1 MSAPSSVRF
10 ERVSKAFGGV
20 VAVKEVSFEIEAGN
34 LVTLLG
40 PSGCGKTTT
49 LRMIAGLELPSSG
62 RIFIGAQEVTS
73 LPATARD
80 VAMVFQSYALF
91 PHMTVIE
98 NVAYGLTVSGVR
110 RAEAH
115 GRAEQALALV
125 GLAGFG
131 ARLPSE
137 LSGGQQQ
144 RVAVARA
151 VVLEPQVLLF
161 DEPLSN
167 LDAKLRR
174 HVREEIRDLQRQ
186 LGITAVYVTHDQAEA
201 LAISDRVIVMSNAA
215 IAQEGSPRELY
226 EEPADRFVADFIG
239 DANIVEV
246 EIVAVDGDD
255 ADVRLGTATIRLARR
270 GLAPGPALLAIRPA
284 ALLLSAS
291 PADGVLE
298 GEVLKASYLG
308 SHVEYEVGTPVGELF
323 VIDGHASRMLAAC
336 DARRHPL
343 RRSRRDADPGPL
355 TRPTGSAEQRDAGQ
369 GRDLVR
375 DAGCRGQ
382 DRVAPP
388 QPVAG
393 QEVVDATARLLDQED
408 PGQAIPGID
417 VLLEIGVGPPVGD
430 VGQAQGTRAEAPEID
445 AGLEHPLDHRE
456 IGGVGHARR
465 PADLDA
471 GALDPVGARP
481 HGSAFRSSVA
491 PCPRRARNNSSV
503 TGLKMAPSCT
513 VPPATNA
520 TETQKRAHAADEVR
534 RAVDR
539 VDHPHLVADLAA
551 LFLAEEV
558 ILGKGFGQAAR
569 QQALDRRIGFAGIVL
584 RALEGDLQR
593 VPAIEPVQRQ
603 LAGLDRHGPENLLAP
618 VKLGLFGSLWHS
630 APFRDV
636 RHP

>member
-20 VAVKEVSFEIEAGN
+20 VAVREVSFEIEAGN

-73 LPATARD
+73 LPTTARD

-151 VVLEPQVLLF
+151 VVLQPQVLLF

-174 HVREEIRDLQRQ
+174 HVREEIRDLQRK

-239 DANIVEV
+239 DANIVAV
-246 EIVAVDGDD
+246 EIVAVDGDE
-255 ADVRLGTATIRLARR
+255 ADVRLGAVTVRLPRR
-270 GLAPGPALLAIRPA
+270 GLTCGPALLAIRPA
-284 ALLLSAS
+284 ALVLSAS
-291 PADGVLE
+291 AAADVLK

-323 VIDGHASRMLAAC
+323 VIDGHASAMLA
-336 DARRHPL
+336 
-343 RRSRRDADPGPL
+343 
-355 TRPTGSAEQRDAGQ
+355 
-369 GRDLVR
+369 
-375 DAGCRGQ
+375 
-382 DRVAPP
+382 
-388 QPVAG
+388 
-393 QEVVDATARLLDQED
+393 
-408 PGQAIPGID
+408 
-417 VLLEIGVGPPVGD
+417 
-430 VGQAQGTRAEAPEID
+430 
-445 AGLEHPLDHRE
+445 
-456 IGGVGHARR
+456 
-465 PADLDA
+465 
-471 GALDPVGARP
+471 
-481 HGSAFRSSVA
+481 
-491 PCPRRARNNSSV
+491 
-503 TGLKMAPSCT
+503 
-513 VPPATNA
+513 PAT
-520 TETQKRAHAADEVR
+520 
-534 RAVDR
+534 R
-539 VDHPHLVADLAA
+539 VGIR
-551 LFLAEEV
+551 F
-558 ILGKGFGQAAR
+558 AAR
-569 QQALDRRIGFAGIVL
+569 GVTL
-584 RALEGDLQR
+584 
-593 VPAIEPVQRQ
+593 VPGR
-603 LAGLDRHGPENLLAP
+603 
-618 VKLGLFGSLWHS
+618 
-630 APFRDV
+630 
-636 RHP
+636 